1 VNEDENESTG
11 HEPWTVEDFRIHTA
25 TSLAIEEIK
34 KLSPPETK
42 KELRKCKQEV
52 AKVVGREIGETPR
65 DALKEYIMP
74 EVFIPW
80 EVGLILEEGFEDVF
94 ESLDDMFERVS
105 YSDEPEQPGHKQHVI
120 LRSKDTR

>member
-1 VNEDENESTG
+1 MKSSSSGNN
-11 HEPWTVEDFRIHTA
+11 
-25 TSLAIEEIK
+25 SLIFSSNSLSIRNDSEEIK

-52 AKVVGREIGETPR
+52 AKVVGREMGETPR
-65 DALKEYIMP
+65 DALREYIMP

-94 ESLDDMFERVS
+94 ESLDDMFDRVS
-105 YSDEPEQPGHKQHVI
+105 YGDEPEQGH
-120 LRSKDTR
+120 SP